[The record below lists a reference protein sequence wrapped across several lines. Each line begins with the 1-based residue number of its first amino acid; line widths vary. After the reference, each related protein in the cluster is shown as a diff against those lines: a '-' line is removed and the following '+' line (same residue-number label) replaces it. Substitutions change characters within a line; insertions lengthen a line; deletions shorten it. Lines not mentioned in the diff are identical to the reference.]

1 MSKTFITFAYMKNVN
16 LTGLYLAMVAKFG
29 VTGFELSSLVP
40 QSGEPI
46 DMLITFNGGDIENLD
61 KFTVLFDV
69 DEIIRQNMTG
79 DLQTI
84 RTKINEGKIQ
94 IYLESLG
101 EHSTHW
107 DN

>member
-1 MSKTFITFAYMKNVN
+1 MKNVN
-16 LTGLYLAMVAKFG
+16 LTGLYMAMVAKFG

-40 QSGEPI
+40 QGGEPI

-61 KFTVLFDV
+61 NLKVLFDV
-69 DEIIRQNMTG
+69 DEITRQNVTG

-84 RTKINEGKIQ
+84 NFKINEGRIQ

-101 EHSTHW
+101 DHAAHW